1 MDEKRHD
8 VDAAEAARALE
19 TIGTTR
25 HEVAAR
31 VGSPPH
37 YYTKVAAAAAI
48 LCLAQPLDSRTRFF
62 VTLVAML
69 PLGWAVRSYSRH
81 TGTWTMATLREK
93 GAWMAWLIIGVMLA
107 ALTSALITQ
116 DLVVSV
122 VGALVILLVV
132 PFVGPRWDAAWVR
145 SLTSDGPAEESA
157 EESVAESVAESVEE
171 GP

>member
-8 VDAAEAARALE
+8 VEAAEAARALE
-19 TIGTTR
+19 TIAATR

-31 VGSPPH
+31 VGSPPY
-37 YYTKVAAAAAI
+37 YYTKVAAAGAI

-62 VTLVAML
+62 VTLIAL
-69 PLGWAVRSYSRH
+69 IPLGWAIRSYSRH

-107 ALTSALITQ
+107 ALTSAMITQ
-116 DLVVSV
+116 NLVVSV

-132 PFVGPRWDAAWVR
+132 PVVGPRWDAAWVR
-145 SLTSDGPAEESA
+145 SLTPEESA
-157 EESVAESVAESVEE
+157 ERSAERSAEGSAEDTVEE
-171 GP
+171 TP

>member
-19 TIGTTR
+19 AIGTTR
-25 HEVAAR
+25 HQVAAR

-62 VTLVAML
+62 MTLVAIL
-69 PLGWAVRSYSRH
+69 PLAWAVRSYSRH

-93 GAWMAWLIIGVMLA
+93 GAWMAWLIIGVMVAALA
-107 ALTSALITQ
+107 AALLTQS
-116 DLVVSV
+116 LVVSV

-132 PFVGPRWDAAWVR
+132 PVVGPRWDAAWVR
-145 SLTSDGPAEESA
+145 SLTPEEPAEETS
-157 EESVAESVAESVEE
+157 
-171 GP
+171 